1 MSRSHSGPLV
11 LAALALVV
19 SGANAQ
25 QPYPFGDPDLPVERR
40 VDDLLS
46 RMTLEEKVRALG
58 TDPSVPR
65 LGVEGSGHVEG
76 LHGVAQGGPSNWGR
90 RNPAPTTQ
98 FPQAVGLGMTWDPE
112 LVRAAA
118 EVESYEARYLFQSE
132 YDRAGLVVR
141 APNADLARDIRWGRT
156 EESFGEDPHLVG
168 ALTEAFVRG
177 LQGDHPRYLR
187 TASLMKHFLANSNED
202 ERTYGSSDF
211 DERLL
216 HEYYAVPFRR
226 GIVEADAQAY
236 MTAYN
241 AVNGIPM
248 QVHPMIE
255 SLTRDV
261 WGHDGI
267 VCTDGGGLRLL
278 VTDHRWY
285 PDLAWAAAETVKA
298 SVNQF
303 LDDHVDATRQ
313 ALDAGLLTEAD
324 IDAALRGVY
333 RVMIR
338 LGQLDPP
345 DRVPYRAIGAA
356 NQPEPWTTAEHRELA
371 LRVTQQSIALLKNDG
386 ILPLDADRLS
396 SIAVIG
402 RFADEV
408 LLDWYSGDTLYAVT
422 PLEGIRERAG
432 PGVEVRHAT
441 GEDSATAVTLAGT
454 ADVAIVVV
462 GNHPTCGPDE
472 VGWAECPVESWGRE
486 AVDRRSIDLEEEW
499 LIRAVR
505 RTNPRTVVV
514 LASSF
519 PYAIT
524 WTDQHVPAIVHMA
537 QNSQE
542 MGSALADVLFGDVN
556 PAARLVH
563 TWPRTLEDLPPRLEY
578 DIREGGTYLYFEG
591 DPLYPFGHGLSYT
604 TFAYGD
610 IRAGA
615 ETLAAADTLVVRVDV
630 TNTGDRAGDEVVQL
644 YVRHP
649 RSAVERPRKALR
661 AFRRVTLRPGETR
674 TIALPLAA
682 RELAYWDPDRDR
694 WVVEEGTVELQVG
707 ASSEDIR
714 AERTLRVVR

>member
-1 MSRSHSGPLV
+1 MTRAVPLAFALLV
-11 LAALALVV
+11 AVPAA
-19 SGANAQ
+19 AQ
-25 QPYPFGDPDLPVERR
+25 SAYPFQDPDLPIEAR

-98 FPQAVGLGMTWDPE
+98 FPQAVGLGMTWDPD
-112 LVRAAA
+112 LVRRAAA
-118 EVESYEARYLFQSE
+118 VEAVEARYLFQSA

-156 EESFGEDPHLVG
+156 EESYGEDPYLVS
-168 ALTEAFVRG
+168 ALTVAFVEG
-177 LQGDHPRYLR
+177 LQGDDPRYLR
-187 TASLMKHFLANSNED
+187 TASLMKHFLANSNEN
-202 ERTYGSSDF
+202 ERTYGSSNF
-211 DERLL
+211 GERLL

-226 GIVEADAQAY
+226 GIVEGGAQAF

-248 QVHPMIE
+248 QVHPMLQSMVRE
-255 SLTRDV
+255 G

-267 VCTDGGGLRLL
+267 ICTDGGGLRLL
-278 VTDHRWY
+278 ITDHAYY
-285 PDLAWAAAETVKA
+285 PDLAWGAAATVRA

-303 LDDHVDATRQ
+303 LDDHVDATHR
-313 ALDAGLLTEAD
+313 ALSDGLLSEAD

-345 DRVPYRAIGAA
+345 DRVPYRAIGAGDG
-356 NQPEPWTTAEHRELA
+356 PEPWTTPEHRELA
-371 LRVTQQSIALLKNDG
+371 RLVTRKSIVLLKNEAG
-386 ILPLDADRLS
+386 ALPLDADRLT

-402 RFADEV
+402 PRSDEV

-432 PGVEVRHAT
+432 RGVSVRHAS
-441 GEDSATAVTLAGT
+441 GADSAAAVALARES
-454 ADVAIVVV
+454 DVAVVVV
-462 GNHPTCGPDE
+462 GNHPTCGDDIP
-472 VGWAECPVESWGRE
+472 WAECPVESWGRE
-486 AVDRRSIDLEEEW
+486 AVDRRSLQLEDEG
-499 LIRAVR
+499 LIKAVHRA
-505 RTNPRTVVV
+505 NPATVVV

-524 WTDQHVPAIVHMA
+524 WTDHNVPAIVHMA

-542 MGSALADVLFGDVN
+542 MGTALANVLFGDVN
-556 PAARLVH
+556 PGGRLVH
-563 TWPRTLEDLPPRLEY
+563 TWVRSLDELPPKLEY
-578 DIREGGTYLYFEG
+578 DIREGSTYLYYRG
-591 DPLYPFGHGLSYT
+591 DPLYPFGYGLSYT
-604 TFAYGD
+604 TFGYSDLRTDAATLSVGD
-610 IRAGA
+610 
-615 ETLAAADTLVVRVDV
+615 TLAVRVDV

-649 RSAVERPRKALR
+649 RSAVERPRKALKG
-661 AFRRVTLRPGETR
+661 FRR
-674 TIALPLAA
+674 
-682 RELAYWDPDRDR
+682 
-694 WVVEEGTVELQVG
+694 
-707 ASSEDIR
+707 
-714 AERTLRVVR
+714 